1 MRHDDQGDLVLK
13 ALRDLLEAADG
24 VEASLAAVRA
34 RAEHLLEMRE
44 RGVPYR
50 DLVDEAHRPLIAE
63 LLTDTIS
70 RFEAAGT
77 RFRAAE
83 ARALR
88 AEGLT
93 LERIAELFGL
103 TRQRISVLLAGGT
116 RR

>member
-1 MRHDDQGDLVLK
+1 MRHDDHDDPVLT
-13 ALRDLLEAADG
+13 ALRDLLEAADA

-34 RAEHLLEMRE
+34 RAEHLLAMRE

-50 DLVDEAHRPLIAE
+50 DLVDETHRPLIAE

-93 LERIAELFGL
+93 LERIGELFGL
-103 TRQRISVLLAGGT
+103 TRQRISALLAGT
-116 RR
+116 RQ

>member
-1 MRHDDQGDLVLK
+1 MRHDDQGDLVLV
-13 ALRDLLEAADG
+13 ALQDLLEAADA

-34 RAEHLLEMRE
+34 RAEHLREMRE

-88 AEGLT
+88 AEGLSQ
-93 LERIAELFGL
+93 ERIGQLFGL
-103 TRQRISVLLAGGT
+103 TRQRISVLLAPGK